1 MVHGSI
7 SRRSFLQTAAAGAVA
22 TWAAPAVIADE
33 TRKTEL
39 HVAAIG
45 ANGMGWADLSQ
56 VGGHSKVKF
65 VGFCDVDS
73 ARFDQVDK
81 VFPGVPHFAD
91 YREMIE
97 QLGDKLDAV
106 IVSIPDHMHAP
117 AAMFAMNRGKHCY
130 CQKPLTHT
138 VWEARQMRLL
148 AEKKNLITQMGN
160 QIHSN
165 LEYRLGTRILKEGAI
180 GKIKEVHSWV
190 GVKGQNYYAGTARP
204 PKADAP
210 ASLNWNLWLGA
221 APERPFAPDVYH
233 PFKWRDWQDF
243 GSGAL
248 GDFACHILDPVFTAL
263 DLTAPK
269 TILAEH
275 QGFNPELWPGPETV
289 TYVFPSTKYTAG
301 ESINVIWRDGGR
313 KPPRELA
320 QLPDGVELPGG
331 GSLFIGEEGT
341 MVLPH
346 IGMPQLYPAAKF
358 AQFKNPEEKGLNHWH
373 VWVDSVLSQT
383 KTSDGFH
390 YAGPLT
396 ETVQLGN
403 IAALHPGKT
412 LEWDAKSLK
421 ITNVVEAN
429 SLLTKKYRDGFAVE
443 AVG

>member
-1 MVHGSI
+1 MPLPSL
-7 SRRSFLQTAAAGAVA
+7 SRRSFLQTSAAAAL
-22 TWAAPAVIADE
+22 AAPAILSAQ
-33 TRKTEL
+33 TQKTEL

-45 ANGMGWADLSQ
+45 ANGMGWSDLSS
-56 VGGHSKVKF
+56 VGSHAKVKF

-73 ARFDQVDK
+73 ARFDKVDEK
-81 VFPGVPHFAD
+81 FPGVAHFAD
-91 YREMIE
+91 YREMIDK
-97 QLGDKLDAV
+97 LGDKIDAV
-106 IVSIPDHMHAP
+106 IVSTPDHMHAP
-117 AAMFAMNRGKHCY
+117 AAMYAMNRGKHCY

-148 AEKKNLITQMGN
+148 ADKKQLITQMGN

-165 LEYRLGTRILKEGAI
+165 LEYRMGTRLLKEGVI
-180 GKIKEVHSWV
+180 GKITAVHSWV
-190 GVKGQNYYAGTARP
+190 GVKGQQYYGGKARP
-204 PKADAP
+204 DSAEVPK
-210 ASLNWNLWLGA
+210 SLDWNLWIGS
-221 APERPFAPDVYH
+221 APERPYAPEVYH

-269 TILAEH
+269 TIQCDHE
-275 QGFNPELWPGPETV
+275 GFNPELWPGPETV
-289 TYVFPSTKYTAG
+289 KYVFPGTKYTAG
-301 ESINVIWRDGGR
+301 DTLPVTWYDGGR

-320 QLPDGVELPGG
+320 QLPDGKELPGG
-331 GSLFIGEEGT
+331 GSLFIGEGGT

-346 IGMPQLYPAAKF
+346 VGMPQLYPQAKF
-358 AQFKNPEEKGLNHWH
+358 ADFKNPEEKGLSHWH
-373 VWVDSVLSQT
+373 VWVDAVLSNT

-412 LEWDAKSLK
+412 LEWDVNALK
-421 ITNVVEAN
+421 IKNLAEAN
-429 SLLTKKYRDGFAVE
+429 KLLTKTYRQGFEVE
-443 AVG
+443 AVS

>member
-1 MVHGSI
+1 MITRSFT
-7 SRRSFLQTAAAGAVA
+7 RRSFLQTAAVGTVAAWAG
-22 TWAAPAVIADE
+22 PAVIAAE
-33 TRKTEL
+33 TKKTEL

-45 ANGMGWADLSQ
+45 ANGMGWSDLSQ
-56 VGGHSKVKF
+56 VGSHPKVKF

-73 ARFDQVDK
+73 ARFNQVDK
-81 VFPGVPHFAD
+81 NFPGVPHFTD

-106 IVSIPDHMHAP
+106 IVSTPDHTHAP

-148 AEKKNLITQMGN
+148 AEKKQLITQMGN

-165 LEYRLGTRILKEGAI
+165 LEYRLGTRLLKEGAI
-180 GKIKEVHSWV
+180 GKVKEVHSWV
-190 GVKGQNYYAGTARP
+190 GVKGQQYYTGTGRP
-204 PKADAP
+204 PQADVP
-210 ASLNWNLWLGA
+210 ASLNWNLWIGA
-221 APERPFAPDVYH
+221 APERPFAKKWYH
-233 PFKWRDWQDF
+233 PFNWRDWQDF

-263 DLTAPK
+263 DLTAPT

-275 QGFNPELWPGPETV
+275 QGFNPELWPGPETI
-289 TYVFPSTKYTAG
+289 TYLFPGTKQTAG
-301 ESINVIWRDGGR
+301 DTIKVIWRDGGL
-313 KPPRELA
+313 KPARELA

-331 GSLFIGEEGT
+331 GSLFIGEAGT

-346 IGMPQLYPAAKF
+346 VGMPQLYPMAKF
-358 AQFKNPEEKGLNHWH
+358 ADFKKPNEKGLSHWH
-373 VWVDSVLSQT
+373 VWVDAVLSNT

-412 LEWDAKSLK
+412 LEWDVQSMK
-421 ITNVVEAN
+421 ITNVPEAN
-429 SLLTKKYRDGFAVE
+429 RLLNKKYRDGFAVE
-443 AVG
+443 AVT

>member
-1 MVHGSI
+1 MASQ
-7 SRRSFLQTAAAGAVA
+7 SLNRRTFLQTAAAG
-22 TWAAPAVIADE
+22 TAAAFVGPAVLAAE

-56 VGGHSKVKF
+56 VGSHAKVKF

-81 VFPGVPHFAD
+81 KFPGVAHFAD
-91 YREMIE
+91 YREMID
-97 QLGDKLDAV
+97 QLGDRLDAV
-106 IVSIPDHMHAP
+106 IVSTPDHMHAP
-117 AAMFAMNRGKHCY
+117 AAMYAMNRGKHCY

-148 AEKKNLITQMGN
+148 AEKKQLITQMGN

-165 LEYRLGTRILKEGAI
+165 LEYRMGTRLLKEGVI
-180 GKIKEVHSWV
+180 GKVKEVHSWV
-190 GVKGQNYYAGTARP
+190 GVKGQNYYAGTQRP
-204 PKADAP
+204 PEAPVP

-221 APERPFAPDVYH
+221 AAVRPFAPDVYH

-263 DLTAPK
+263 DLTAPNS
-269 TILAEH
+269 ILAEH

-289 TYVFPSTKYTAG
+289 TYVFPATKYTAG
-301 ESINVIWRDGGR
+301 DTIKVIWRDGGL
-313 KPPRELA
+313 KPARELA

-331 GSLFIGEEGT
+331 GSLFIGEGGT

-346 IGMPQLYPAAKF
+346 IGMPQLYPQAKY
-358 AQFKNPEEKGLNHWH
+358 ASFKNPEEKGLNHWH
-373 VWVDSVLSQT
+373 VWVDGVLSST
-383 KTSDGFH
+383 RTSDGFH

-403 IAALHPGKT
+403 IAALHPGKK
-412 LEWDAKSLK
+412 LDWDAKSLK
-421 ITNVVEAN
+421 ITNLAEAN
-429 SLLTKKYRDGFAVE
+429 SLLTKKYRQGFAVE
-443 AVG
+443 AIS